1 MTERHPNL
9 CMMFS
14 GGTDTTLAAARLLD
28 ENACD
33 RLHLLTFCNGICV
46 RVDNSRIH
54 ADELKRMYGD
64 GRITHEIIYVTD
76 MFHAI
81 RSPLSELIRT
91 YNSTLVYDLCCRL
104 SMESAAILYAVEN
117 GISGICDGT
126 NVDQGR
132 LFLERPEYLRVS
144 KAFFAEYGIDYFSP
158 VYAKSGGRVGRRAE
172 LVRRGFTT
180 GPRFLERLNI
190 TSCLFTQPFCMMAFH
205 TFFFTS
211 FLRNVPGLRGF
222 IARHNLT
229 VEKAIELRLD
239 RQHIARRLIQ
249 ERLEFQRLA
258 SSGAGVRIQEH
269 FCTTKLCGVNAVEIA
284 FPRGTRIDLDALA
297 AIWKGNGLASNRD
310 GDVLRTTA
318 DGVDLRVHPNGRIVL
333 QGTRNRDQAVTLFER
348 LVAPHDV
355 FRVEDAAA
363 ASKAG

>member
-1 MTERHPNL
+1 
-9 CMMFS
+9 
-14 GGTDTTLAAARLLD
+14 
-28 ENACD
+28 
-33 RLHLLTFCNGICV
+33 
-46 RVDNSRIH
+46 
-54 ADELKRMYGD
+54 
-64 GRITHEIIYVTD
+64 
-76 MFHAI
+76 
-81 RSPLSELIRT
+81 
-91 YNSTLVYDLCCRL
+91 
-104 SMESAAILYAVEN
+104 
-117 GISGICDGT
+117 
-126 NVDQGR
+126 
-132 LFLERPEYLRVS
+132 
-144 KAFFAEYGIDYFSP
+144 
-158 VYAKSGGRVGRRAE
+158 
-172 LVRRGFTT
+172 
-180 GPRFLERLNI
+180 
-190 TSCLFTQPFCMMAFH
+190 MMAFH

-222 IARHNLT
+222 VARHNLT

-297 AIWKGNGLASNRD
+297 DIWKGNGLASNRD

-333 QGTRNRDQAVTLFER
+333 QGTRSRDQAVVLFER

-363 ASKAG
+363 ASKAR